1 MVGKRAIA
9 IVYGMSVDRAVGM
22 SVGDEVAVISAR
34 VMKSK
39 PEIIVAGVPG
49 RRFRSRNTH
58 TLERKGNRRRHHH
71 DGGKPSK
78 K

>member
-9 IVYGMSVDRAVGM
+9 IVYGMCVDSAVGM
-22 SVGDEVAVISAR
+22 SVGGEVAVISAR

-49 RRFRSRNTH
+49 RGFRCRNTH